1 MLTLDEFIEKVA
13 EDAGGVL
20 LIGADEA
27 TRRSAAARIHARRGR
42 GAIVVVAA
50 TAPAPRFANAP
61 EDATLYVEDATS
73 LTFEE
78 QETLLQKPQWKVIAG
93 AEARYELHDAVSEER
108 LRPAVYHL
116 VSAHF
121 YDFDKNLAAV
131 AKR

>member
-13 EDAGGVL
+13 EDDGGVL

-27 TRRSAAARIHARRGR
+27 TRRSAAVKIHARRGR
-42 GAIVVVAA
+42 GAIVVIAA
-50 TAPAPRFANAP
+50 TAPTPRFAGVP
-61 EDATLYVEDATS
+61 DDATLYVEDAIG

-78 QETLLQKPQWKVIAG
+78 QETLLTKTGWKVIAG
-93 AEARYELHDAVSEER
+93 VDARYEMHDAVSEER
-108 LRPAVYHL
+108 MRPAVYHL
-116 VSAHF
+116 LSAHF